1 LLGHAALGRHPAFY
15 ALTTD
20 AVWFS
25 ANVLA
30 LARSGR
36 VSGRPNR
43 LSLAL
48 GALLYWPE
56 AGETYFEA
64 IRRVRPGHVL
74 DVTAAAA
81 REIKYWE
88 PIPSDDEPSLSDRD
102 ALDAFEPSLQK
113 AVRRCLDVG
122 AEGIMLSGGV
132 DSVVIAAL
140 AAEGRR
146 GGPPFAAV
154 SARTG
159 YGLSYEDEMQSLVAD
174 ALGMRHVISTTL
186 EWIDGRDPLD
196 LSMQTARDLPGPTNV
211 WWVGTYTEF
220 YRRTAAQGLTTLL
233 TGAGGDNWLGVAD
246 AHAADL
252 IRRADLGGLYRFF
265 RAETGTGGGSVTRT
279 LRRLLWSGGLRW
291 HVDAALARTAPRA
304 KLAYHR
310 RRWIQRLPPWLA
322 PDHELRSQLVERL
335 LERRIP
341 SLTPEGQPPRSY
353 YLHSL
358 RAFQNPY
365 MHHETETAFHVES
378 MCGLRLLSPY
388 HDRRLVSFFNRIPP
402 RVLMHGGRY
411 KGLLRPIAARR
422 LPGLGLERQRKVY
435 SAEHQ
440 TRKLD
445 ELRTSVAA
453 AWPRYDFEILDAL
466 GVADAPRAK
475 AALRTDDDA
484 GFERL
489 ARMVVL
495 MMGEVWVRSNAS
507 I

>member
-1 LLGHAALGRHPAFY
+1 M
-15 ALTTD
+15 
-20 AVWFS
+20 
-25 ANVLA
+25 
-30 LARSGR
+30 
-36 VSGRPNR
+36 
-43 LSLAL
+43 
-48 GALLYWPE
+48 
-56 AGETYFEA
+56 
-64 IRRVRPGHVL
+64 
-74 DVTAAAA
+74 
-81 REIKYWE
+81 
-88 PIPSDDEPSLSDRD
+88 LSDRE
-102 ALDAFEPSLQK
+102 ALEAFEPSLEA
-113 AVRRCLDVG
+113 AVHRCLDLG
-122 AEGIMLSGGV
+122 AEGVMLSGGV

-140 AAEGRR
+140 AADARH

-159 YGLSYEDEMQSLVAD
+159 YGLSYEEEMQSLVAD

-186 EWIDGRDPLD
+186 EWIAGRDPLD
-196 LSMQTARDLPGPTNV
+196 LSMETVRDLPGPTSV

-252 IRRADLGGLYRFF
+252 LRRADLAGLYRFF
-265 RAETGTGGGSVTRT
+265 RAETGTGGGSAART
-279 LRRLLWSGGLRW
+279 LRRLLWSGGLKW
-291 HVDAALARTAPRA
+291 HVDTALARMAPRA
-304 KLAYHR
+304 KRAYHR
-310 RRWIQRLPPWLA
+310 RRWIERLPPWLA
-322 PDHELRSQLVERL
+322 PDRELRSQLVERL

-341 SLTPEGQPPRSY
+341 SLTPDGRPPRSY

-411 KGLLRPIAARR
+411 KGLLRPIAVRR
-422 LPGLGLERQRKVY
+422 LPGLGLDRQRKTY
-435 SAEHQ
+435 SSAHQ
-440 TRKLD
+440 KRKLE
-445 ELRTSVAA
+445 ELRASVAA
-453 AWPRYDFEILDAL
+453 AWTRYDFEILQGL
-466 GVADAPRAK
+466 GVADAARVK
-475 AALRTDDDA
+475 DALRTGGDV
-484 GFERL
+484 GFDGL

-495 MMGEVWVRSNAS
+495 MMGERWVRSNAA